1 MTIQEMWKAKRYVDF
16 FILARFHYRIGRDLI
31 DNKTYETIEDAL
43 RQANLATEYLNRT
56 YDDDPIPFELL
67 KEVNE
72 THLIPNM
79 ANESKYS
86 SALDEEKTLSIK
98 AKRTVDEV
106 FEFIQSINGEDI
118 VVSLKADGVN
128 GKVLYINDFLEIA
141 LSRARDA
148 GSAFDYTRGLSKVLP
163 TKLNTGCKEVKVFTE
178 TFMQP
183 SYLPELRKLDVKRYK
198 TPKSSALSLLL
209 RNHEDMHY
217 KHMISLAFGIEGVDT
232 IKTAEERFRYL
243 KSLGFETVPWKL
255 IPNKNIPKTKKE
267 FGDWLFNIC
276 EMFSNETDGLSS
288 DGLVFEVN
296 NLKWKETVTGQY
308 SDRNIAVKMF
318 HWDGKQHVGKVK
330 NIVIEQQRVEA
341 SCRIEIIPMLTDDGC
356 TATFIQGY
364 NPDIIIEQGIN
375 IGSTVTFER
384 DSGAINKLVYK

>member
-1 MTIQEMWKAKRYVDF
+1 MTIQEIWKAKRYVDF

-128 GKVLYINDFLEIA
+128 GKVLYIDDFLEIA

-209 RNHEDMHY
+209 RNHEDKHY
-217 KHMISLAFGIEGVDT
+217 NHMISLAFGIEGVDT

-255 IPNKNIPKTKKE
+255 INNKDIPKTKKE

-276 EMFSNETDGLSS
+276 EIFSNETDGLSS

-318 HWDGKQHVGKVK
+318 HWDCKQHVGKVK
-330 NIVIEQQRVEA
+330 DIVIEQQRVEA